1 MGRFI
6 IPDSE
11 HGNLI
16 EEALTKESDDV
27 NDAGDAGDANNA
39 GDNDTNDMKSSQHGK
54 KSIKSRRKIKS
65 CGGNEFKRNG
75 VVSIQD
81 RAPLPLPSNYLFLLS
96 LSIYH

>member
-27 NDAGDAGDANNA
+27 NDAGDAGD
-39 GDNDTNDMKSSQHGK
+39 NDTNDMKSSQHGK
-54 KSIKSRRKIKS
+54 KSIKSGRKIKS
-65 CGGNEFKRNG
+65 CGGNEFMRNG

>member
-27 NDAGDAGDANNA
+27 NDAGDAGD
-39 GDNDTNDMKSSQHGK
+39 NDTNDMKISQHGK

-65 CGGNEFKRNG
+65 CGGNEFIRNG
-75 VVSIQD
+75 VVSIQY
-81 RAPLPLPSNYLFLLS
+81 RAPLPLPRTYLFLLS

>member
-1 MGRFI
+1 MRRFI

-27 NDAGDAGDANNA
+27 NDAGDAGD
-39 GDNDTNDMKSSQHGK
+39 NDTNDMKISQHGK

-65 CGGNEFKRNG
+65 CGGNEFIRNG